1 MSKYLIKKGEIL
13 KIYTDGAARGN
24 PGPAACAFLF
34 VHNNTII
41 HHGVSFIGKATNN
54 QAEYQAIINALKAA
68 ESFHKGHLQIFSDS
82 NLAIQQINKKW
93 KINYPH
99 LSKLCSKVYQ
109 LSEKYEK
116 VEFFHIQRNNQF
128 IQKCDKLCNDI
139 IDTKGAIKNF

>member
-1 MSKYLIKKGEIL
+1 MSKNLIKKGEIL
-13 KIYTDGAARGN
+13 KIFTDGAARGN

-34 VHNNTII
+34 VYDNTII

-54 QAEYQAIINALKAA
+54 QAEYQAIINALIAA
-68 ESFHKGHLQIFSDS
+68 ESFHKSHLQIFSDS

-99 LSKLCSKVYQ
+99 LSKLCNKVHQ

-116 VEFFHIQRNNQF
+116 VEFYHIERNNQF
-128 IQKCDKLCNDI
+128 IQKCDKLCNDKL
-139 IDTKGAIKNF
+139 DDKGFFK

>member
-1 MSKYLIKKGEIL
+1 MSQYLIKKGEIL

-34 VHNNTII
+34 VDKNTII

-68 ESFHKGHLQIFSDS
+68 ENFCKGHIQIFSDS

-99 LSKLCSKVYQ
+99 LLKLCNKVYQ

-116 VEFFHIQRNNQF
+116 VEFFYIKRNNQF
-128 IQKCDKLCNDI
+128 IQKCDKLCNDKL
-139 IDTKGAIKNF
+139 DDEGFFK